1 MNPEENNEPEVYV
14 PIQNNNTTIPTSY
27 FIFGNKKI
35 IFYFILFAL
44 LSIFGTCVAIAIPK
58 ADPFTRII
66 LCNPFALIYAAACI
80 FIPVGIKVEVDREAK
95 IIYFKLKGI
104 FPNCC
109 FKNWNTSF
117 KFEDIDHFSIIK
129 TRIGCCT
136 KQFSIIINLKRETNR
151 MLLFQG
157 NDSSCGSEYSDSVKR
172 IPSLL
177 NSMVRE

>member
-14 PIQNNNTTIPTSY
+14 PIQNNNNTIPTSY
-27 FIFGNKKI
+27 FIFGNKKVIFTFI
-35 IFYFILFAL
+35 IFAL
-44 LSIFGTCVAIAIPK
+44 LSIFGIFVAITIRK
-58 ADPFTRII
+58 ADPLTFIL
-66 LCNPFALIYAAACI
+66 LCNPFAIIYAAVCI

-136 KQFSIIINLKRETNR
+136 KQFSIIIYLKKEPNR

>member
-14 PIQNNNTTIPTSY
+14 PIQNNNNTIPTSY
-27 FIFGNKKI
+27 FIFGNKKVIFTFI
-35 IFYFILFAL
+35 IFAL
-44 LSIFGTCVAIAIPK
+44 LSIFGIFVAITIRK
-58 ADPFTRII
+58 ADPLTFIL
-66 LCNPFALIYAAACI
+66 LCNPFAIIYAAVCI

-136 KQFSIIINLKRETNR
+136 KQFSIIIYLKKEPNR

-157 NDSSCGSEYSDSVKR
+157 NDSSCGSEYSDKVKS

>member
-14 PIQNNNTTIPTSY
+14 PIQNNNQTIPTSY
-27 FIFGNKKI
+27 FIFGNKKV
-35 IFYFILFAL
+35 IFTFILFAL
-44 LSIFGTCVAIAIPK
+44 LSIFGIFVAITIRK
-58 ADPFTRII
+58 ADPLTFIL
-66 LCNPFALIYAAACI
+66 LCNPFAIIYAAVCI

-136 KQFSIIINLKRETNR
+136 KQFSIIIYLKKEPNR

-157 NDSSCGSEYSDSVKR
+157 NDSSCGSEYSDKVKS

>member
-14 PIQNNNTTIPTSY
+14 PIQNNNNTIPTSY
-27 FIFGNKKI
+27 FIFGNKKVIFTFI
-35 IFYFILFAL
+35 IFAL
-44 LSIFGTCVAIAIPK
+44 LSIFGIFVAITIRK
-58 ADPFTRII
+58 ADPLTFIL
-66 LCNPFALIYAAACI
+66 LCNPFAIIYAAVCI

-129 TRIGCCT
+129 TRVGCCT
-136 KQFSIIINLKRETNR
+136 KQFSIIIYLKKEPNR

-157 NDSSCGSEYSDSVKR
+157 NDSSCGSEYSDKVKS

>member
-14 PIQNNNTTIPTSY
+14 PIQNNNTIPTSY

-35 IFYFILFAL
+35 IFTFIIFAL
-44 LSIFGTCVAIAIPK
+44 LSIFGIFVAITIRK
-58 ADPFTRII
+58 ADPLTFIL
-66 LCNPFALIYAAACI
+66 LCNPFAIIYAAVCI

-136 KQFSIIINLKRETNR
+136 KQFSIIIYLKKEPNR

-157 NDSSCGSEYSDSVKR
+157 NDSSCGSEYSDKVKS